1 VTSVPDMDVLRGW
14 NRFPNIPGMFVVY
27 AIHDHLRNLVQ
38 SDLTPCA
45 VTLNCGIGSGSLNA
59 E

>member
-1 VTSVPDMDVLRGW
+1 MFSGDG